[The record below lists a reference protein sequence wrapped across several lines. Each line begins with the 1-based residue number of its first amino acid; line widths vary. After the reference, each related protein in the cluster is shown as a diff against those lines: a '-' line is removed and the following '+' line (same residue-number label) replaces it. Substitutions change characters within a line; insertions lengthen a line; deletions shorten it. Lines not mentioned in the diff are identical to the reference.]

1 MVGAFL
7 DLVSVF
13 VVIVLPVMFL
23 SVPKLLI
30 LREVE
35 IGEKVAEGY
44 WPVPA
49 LLNADILLDDC
60 CLPCSFV

>member
-13 VVIVLPVMFL
+13 VVIVLPVMFP

-44 WPVPA
+44 CPVPA
-49 LLNADILLDDC
+49 LLNADILLGDC